1 MEKFAAGV
9 ACEADRASVQRGK
22 EGEQWKA
29 VPAPQG
35 ADGRAGYRM
44 AARTTARRAV
54 IMSFSCDSAIPTT
67 AAQTVARSYFYASPA
82 LGVNARFCRDP
93 RFGMSQ
99 ISWRTSVAHHPT
111 EDSRSTAQPRFRCRS
126 RAAGLWRRSAGA
138 KGKGGAAEPQGSRGA
153 TADLTRGPLAAAP
166 SGSCG
171 RSGRPPDRGQAYSRR
186 PRVKSAAPPEP
197 EPALCRRFRDRRASR

>member
-22 EGEQWKA
+22 EGERWKA

-82 LGVNARFCRDP
+82 LGVNARFCRDEDGARP
-93 RFGMSQ
+93 RRQ
-99 ISWRTSVAHHPT
+99 LELDVL
-111 EDSRSTAQPRFRCRS
+111 C
-126 RAAGLWRRSAGA
+126 
-138 KGKGGAAEPQGSRGA
+138 
-153 TADLTRGPLAAAP
+153 AAP
-166 SGSCG
+166 SPAVAAVDRDRVGGMRGSSSNPGGCQWP
-171 RSGRPPDRGQAYSRR
+171 RPPGRAEIPVDRESHGIR
-186 PRVKSAAPPEP
+186 PWKASAVPGFRSPGKPGRLVAGWTGATGPP
-197 EPALCRRFRDRRASR
+197 

>member
-9 ACEADRASVQRGK
+9 ACEADSASVQRGK
-22 EGEQWKA
+22 EGERWKA

-82 LGVNARFCRDP
+82 LGVNARFCRDEDGARP
-93 RFGMSQ
+93 RRQ
-99 ISWRTSVAHHPT
+99 LELDVL
-111 EDSRSTAQPRFRCRS
+111 C
-126 RAAGLWRRSAGA
+126 
-138 KGKGGAAEPQGSRGA
+138 
-153 TADLTRGPLAAAP
+153 AAP
-166 SGSCG
+166 S
-171 RSGRPPDRGQAYSRR
+171 PA
-186 PRVKSAAPPEP
+186 VAAVD
-197 EPALCRRFRDRRASR
+197 RDRVGDRRSLRKVADRPVATSGDEQHGGLHGTGGLASAGSASQQRALYWCM